1 MDNSSKSI
9 AQGLRRM
16 FAAMLGRPMGWSLI
30 DAFTSLEEREEAARP
45 SDVTNKSEPSSVH
58 HRREPEP
65 L

>member
-1 MDNSSKSI
+1 
-9 AQGLRRM
+9 M

-30 DAFTSLEEREEAARP
+30 DALTSLEEREEAARP

-58 HRREPEP
+58 PRREPEP